1 MMQRNTIKHKKIHH
15 IVLACA
21 ALSLSACAG
30 TMPDTSV
37 SELANARA
45 AIAAAKA
52 AGAEQCAPKLQAEAV
67 SSLYWAA
74 HELTEKDYHPDENA
88 ELIAAAEDKAK
99 QARQKAMKGC
109 HEVIALK
116 GVNFDNNSA
125 EITAASASIL
135 DQAVKTLQRRSHIKV
150 EVAAHT
156 DSNASDAYNLALSN
170 RRAASVRHYL
180 IAHGIAASR
189 LTAVGHGESQP
200 IASNHTAAGRA
211 QNRRVELRVLN

>member
-1 MMQRNTIKHKKIHH
+1 MQYTTIKAKKIQH
-15 IVLACA
+15 IILACA

-52 AGAEQCAPKLQAEAV
+52 AGAEECAPKLQAEAV

-88 ELIAAAEDKAK
+88 ELIATAEGKAK
-99 QARQKAMKGC
+99 QARQKALRGC
-109 HEVIALK
+109 HEIIALT
-116 GVNFDNNSA
+116 GVNFDNDSA
-125 EITAASASIL
+125 EITAASAAIL
-135 DQAVKTLQRRSHIKV
+135 DHAVNTLKRRSHIKV

-170 RRAASVRHYL
+170 RRAASVKHYL
-180 IAHGIAASR
+180 VSHGIAANR

-200 IASNHTAAGRA
+200 IASNDTATGRA